1 MSEKL
6 GFVFGLF
13 IFFILILPFG
23 ANIWYLNLQS
33 DLFMKMT
40 SEIQKLTNQ
49 EGGATENVLAT
60 AVALEDKGMTIL
72 FKDANNE
79 DVIGAC
85 DPGETINLIYSY
97 KFKNIYG
104 KLLELNTSNSVLIQ
118 KRRSVQL

>member
-49 EGGATENVLAT
+49 EGGATENVLA
-60 AVALEDKGMTIL
+60 AADALEDKGMTIL
-72 FKDANNE
+72 FKDTYNA
-79 DVIGAC
+79 DVIGAR
-85 DPGETINLIYSY
+85 DPGDTIHLIYSY

>member
-23 ANIWYLNLQS
+23 VNIWYLNLQS

-40 SEIQKLTNQ
+40 SEVQKLTNQ

-60 AVALEDKGMTIL
+60 ADALEDKGMTIL
-72 FKDANNE
+72 FKDTNNE
-79 DVIGAC
+79 NVIGAC
-85 DPGETINLIYSY
+85 DPGEIIHLYYSY

-104 KLLELNTSNSVLIQ
+104 KLLELNTSNSVLIE